1 MSGKKPITVIIPTR
15 GERLANLISATFSFH
30 ARIQYFVWFDET
42 EEEFSHKRRWVEF
55 IFANRSN
62 ITWGVGRIG
71 LIDAQNKGVE
81 FSGDSYIHYLHGH
94 DFLGLGIIELAEY
107 LDENPDVAFAYGNQ
121 QCKGMDNNLYRAI
134 QYNGD
139 QIYDWNYPRSS
150 LIIRADIVRG
160 LGGYRKTH
168 DFEGIGYN
176 EDYDLLLRMHEAGY
190 HGIAIDTKS
199 PVCYYTVHKGGE
211 TDSIARNLDVCNEA
225 FRKLHP
231 KFNGSLTNASF
242 FGY

>member
-1 MSGKKPITVIIPTR
+1 MKQITVIIPTR
-15 GERLANLISATFSFH
+15 NETVANLISATFSRH
-30 ARIQYFVWFDET
+30 PRIQYFVWFDET
-42 EEEFSHKRRWVEF
+42 EEEFSPKRHAIEQVF
-55 IFANRSN
+55 GNRSN
-62 ITWGVGRIG
+62 ITWNVGRIG
-71 LIDAQNKGVE
+71 LIEAQNRGVE
-81 FSGDSYIHYLHGH
+81 FAGDGYAHYAHGH
-94 DFLGLGIIELAEY
+94 DFLGFGIIELAEY
-107 LDENPDVAFAYGNQ
+107 LDSNPDAAFAYGNQ
-121 QCKGMDNNLYRAI
+121 QCKGMDNNLYRAT
-134 QYNGD
+134 QYSGD

-150 LIIRADIVRG
+150 LIIRADVIRG

-168 DFEGIGYN
+168 DFKGIGMN

-190 HGIAIDTKS
+190 RGIAIDTKS

-211 TDSIARNLDVCNEA
+211 TDSIARNLDKCNEV